1 MSKVCQCEEEKK
13 GKNLKSLERSFTG
26 SQENVTPLLNFSLP
40 LSELEALFQWRK
52 NNEEKG

>member
-1 MSKVCQCEEEKK
+1 MKKKKKEKK
-13 GKNLKSLERSFTG
+13 LKSLKRGFTG
-26 SQENVTPLLNFSLP
+26 SLENVTPLLNFYLP